1 MWWFRKGSSRYEEP
15 RYYSFGEAKTEQVR
29 RKRMMRPPALYITYA
44 KSVDKSYCGFPFAML
59 LGKKFIGFEFKNY
72 KRAIEYTRRFRSE
85 EAAQHQVERFNNYY
99 NRKGTVAV
107 FKYFKIEADETWEKA
122 RERWLKE
129 YNSLEVRE
137 VDE

>member
-1 MWWFRKGSSRYEEP
+1 MWFRKRSSRYEEP
-15 RYYSFGEAKTEQVR
+15 KYYSFSEAKTGQVR
-29 RKRMMRPPALYITYA
+29 RKRMMRPPALYVTYA
-44 KSVDKSYCGFPFAML
+44 KSVDKSYCGFPFARMYNDR
-59 LGKKFIGFEFKNY
+59 FAGFEFKNY

-99 NRKGTVAV
+99 NRKRRVAI

-129 YNSLEVRE
+129 YNSLEVKKD
-137 VDE
+137 DE